1 MHNNTT
7 TTTTTT
13 PTTTTT
19 IFVEFNHARN
29 LELYS
34 SIRWLVG
41 GWLVGW
47 LVGWLTGCVI
57 R

>member
-7 TTTTTT
+7 TTTT
-13 PTTTTT
+13 TTTTT